1 MWPGSV
7 GKELTHESRE
17 IPRKWEYAL
26 TCFVVNDR
34 IKLWAYKMFDKEG
47 GLLNHLQG
55 RHAHLTDVK

>member
-7 GKELTHESRE
+7 GKELTHESRV

-26 TCFVVNDR
+26 ACFVVNDR
-34 IKLWAYKMFDKEG
+34 IKLWAYKMFDNEG
-47 GLLNHLQG
+47 SLLNHLRG